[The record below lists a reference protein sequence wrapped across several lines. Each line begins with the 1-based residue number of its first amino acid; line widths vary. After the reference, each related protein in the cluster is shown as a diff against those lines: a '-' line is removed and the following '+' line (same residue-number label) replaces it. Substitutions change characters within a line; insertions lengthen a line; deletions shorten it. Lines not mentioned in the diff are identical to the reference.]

1 MKEGDDFVVFHEP
14 GIAFRATGEVA
25 DEHTF
30 GNLAPGDAG
39 NHGTG
44 GEPFVFAFARMHIEI
59 DAAEALAFAA
69 GCGVKDVEGV
79 DRSVPHHGVF
89 HGLERDVEEARSGG
103 EDAGL
108 DLRIREVG
116 ADDLRVEVVFRAP
129 VLFLPVV
136 VIGLA
141 YGGDARLLL
150 LREGE

>member
-1 MKEGDDFVVFHEP
+1 
-14 GIAFRATGEVA
+14 
-25 DEHTF
+25 
-30 GNLAPGDAG
+30 
-39 NHGTG
+39 
-44 GEPFVFAFARMHIEI
+44 
-59 DAAEALAFAA
+59 
-69 GCGVKDVEGV
+69 
-79 DRSVPHHGVF
+79 
-89 HGLERDVEEARSGG
+89 VEEARSGG